1 MASGSNHL
9 NNTPT
14 WHDIGAR
21 LRRTREHAGF
31 TQQQA
36 AEELGVRPAAISQYE
51 SGKRRIDAIALDR
64 LGRLY
69 GVPISYFLD
78 GEHPEQDWETALR
91 GQARDLSVG
100 GKRGISEL
108 IEKLRGFEDLHR
120 RTGVHSDG
128 RLHPP
133 FEPLEPRAFPENDI
147 ALLAERTRR
156 HFDLGTAPML
166 DLREFLAMHGYH
178 IFSIPLGSEPDDLS
192 GLFFVH
198 PELGP
203 IIAVNEDQ
211 AFTRRPFTLAH
222 ELAHALFHYQ
232 LPAILCRSRSSE
244 PRERFANRFATHF
257 LVPDDALAERLI
269 KNKIGKVANPDI
281 VIDLARY
288 FGVSYGAMLWR
299 LRTAGLLDQP
309 DDDRWRIRPLTRAI
323 QLGYTP
329 TRWELGERPVP
340 LEERFPRQYLD
351 LALQAARDGIL
362 SERRVAELLDVSH
375 LEFQELLHPETL
387 VTEEPEEVYV

>member
-1 MASGSNHL
+1 MPHWS
-9 NNTPT
+9 
-14 WHDIGAR
+14 DVGAR
-21 LRRTREHAGF
+21 LRRAREHAGF
-31 TQQQA
+31 TQQQSA
-36 AEELGVRPAAISQYE
+36 DELGVQPAAISQYE

-91 GQARDLSVG
+91 GQARDLSVAS
-100 GKRGISEL
+100 KRGISEL
-108 IEKLRGFEDLHR
+108 IEKLRDFADLHR
-120 RTGVHSDG
+120 RTGVPSDG
-128 RLHPP
+128 RPHPP
-133 FEPLEPRAFPENDI
+133 FEPLEPRAFPESDI
-147 ALLAERTRR
+147 ARLAERTRR
-156 HFDLGTAPML
+156 HFDLGTAPMP
-166 DLREFLAMHGYH
+166 DLREFLTAHGYH
-178 IFSIPLGSEPDDLS
+178 IVSIALGNEPDDLS

-203 IIAVNEDQ
+203 IIAINEDQ
-211 AFTRRPFTLAH
+211 AYTRRPFTLAH

-232 LPAILCRSRSSE
+232 LPAILCRSNSSE
-244 PRERFANRFATHF
+244 PRERFANRFAAHF
-257 LVPDDALAERLI
+257 LVPDDALAERLSN
-269 KNKIGKVANPDI
+269 NKIRTIDDPDI

-288 FGVSYGAMLWR
+288 FGISYGAMLWR

-323 QLGYTP
+323 QLGYSP
-329 TRWELGERPVP
+329 TRWELGERPLP

-375 LEFQELLHPETL
+375 LEFQELLHPDSV
-387 VTEEPEEVYV
+387 VTEESEEVYV